1 MVYRPTVRYDDVF
14 KTYVDALFQGT
25 HLDRN
30 QIIRAALFTAVH
42 SKEFHNLLK
51 PYQKADVPLPS
62 PLWSLEQNSLWQHQ
76 SSKVDTGGMDVTRE
90 QTKTGEIIK
99 GNENTM
105 RLVPENEKNRKIRF
119 EQAKIPSE
127 PIKITGGLV
136 FTLD

>member
-14 KTYVDALFQGT
+14 KAYVDALFHAT

-51 PYQKADVPLPS
+51 LYQKGDVPLPS
-62 PLWSLEQNSLWQHQ
+62 PLWSLEQKSLWQQQ
-76 SSKVDTGGMDVTRE
+76 SSKVNTGWMDVTPE
-90 QTKTGEIIK
+90 QTQVGEIIK
-99 GNENTM
+99 DHENTM
-105 RLVPENEKNRKIRF
+105 RLVPESEKNRKILF

-127 PIKITGGLV
+127 PIKVTGGLV